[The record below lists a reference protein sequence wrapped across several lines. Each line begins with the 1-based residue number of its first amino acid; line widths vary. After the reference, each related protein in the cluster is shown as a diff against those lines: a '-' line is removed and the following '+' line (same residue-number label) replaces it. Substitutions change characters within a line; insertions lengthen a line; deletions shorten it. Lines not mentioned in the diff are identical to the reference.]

1 MKNILYILLLPLL
14 FSECKHEIKSE
25 KSDYFSSVTIDTLLL
40 DTISIRAIIADNG
53 KIWYAADKGRYG
65 YYDIATKEKF
75 QETISKDSINP
86 EFRSIAKNS
95 GSIFMMSVGT
105 PGLLYKVAKDGSET
119 KLVYKDDNEKTF
131 FDSMQFWND
140 KDGIAIGDPTDS
152 CFSVIITRDSGN
164 TWHKIPCN
172 KLPKIVSGEA
182 AFAASNTNLVVKNNI
197 AWIVSGGKKARIFY
211 TSDKG
216 DSWEV
221 FNTPIVQ
228 GEAMTGIF
236 SADFY
241 DENIGF
247 AVGGNYEKPELNSKN
262 KALTI
267 NGGKTWTLIGENTG
281 FGYASCVQFVP
292 ESGGK
297 QIVTVGHSGLYY
309 SSDNGSTWKQ
319 FSKDKDLYTIRFIDN
334 HTAIAAG
341 KNKIIKIQ
349 FKK

>member
-1 MKNILYILLLPLL
+1 MPLI
-14 FSECKHEIKSE
+14 FIQCKQEIKPAKSE
-25 KSDYFSSVTIDTLLL
+25 YFTDVAIDTLLQ
-40 DTISIRAIIADNG
+40 DTISIRAIVLENN

-65 YYDIATKEKF
+65 YYDLDAKEKF
-75 QETISKDSINP
+75 QGKISNDSIDP
-86 EFRSIAKNS
+86 EFRSIAEN
-95 GSIFMMSVGT
+95 GSSVFVMSVGT
-105 PGLLYKVAKDGSET
+105 PGLLYKISKDGSET
-119 KLVYKDDNEKTF
+119 KLVFKDDHEKAF
-131 FDSMQFWND
+131 YDSMQFWND
-140 KDGIAIGDPTDS
+140 KEGIAIGDPIEG
-152 CFSVIITRDSGN
+152 CFSVIITSDSGN
-164 TWHKIPCN
+164 TWQKIPCD
-172 KLPKIVSGEA
+172 KLPKITEGEA
-182 AFAASNTNLVVKNNI
+182 AFAASNTNLIVKNNT

-216 DSWEV
+216 KSWEV
-221 FNTPIVQ
+221 FNTPIIQ
-228 GEAMTGIF
+228 GSEMTGIF

-267 NGGKTWTLIGENTG
+267 NGGKTWALIGDNLG

-297 QIVTVGHSGLYY
+297 QLVTVGFSGLNY

-319 FSKDKDLYTIRFIDN
+319 LSKDKDLFTIRFVDSN
-334 HTAIAAG
+334 MAIAAG
-341 KNKIIKIQ
+341 KNKIIRIK

>member
-1 MKNILYILLLPLL
+1 MRKILHILLLPLL
-14 FSECKHEIKSE
+14 FSQCKQETKPE
-25 KSDYFSSVTIDTLLL
+25 KSKYFSCIAIDTLLQ
-40 DTISIRAIIADNG
+40 DTISIRAILVDNG

-65 YYDIATKEKF
+65 YYDTTTKEKF
-75 QETISKDSINP
+75 QETISRDSINP
-86 EFRSIAKNS
+86 EFRSIAKNN
-95 GSIFMMSVGT
+95 GSIFIISVGT
-105 PGLLYKVAKDGSET
+105 PGLLYKIEKDDSET
-119 KLVYKDDNEKTF
+119 KLVYKDDNEKAF

-140 KDGIAIGDPTDS
+140 KEGIAMGDPTDN

-164 TWHKIPCN
+164 SWQKVSCKN
-172 KLPKIVSGEA
+172 LPEIVSGEA
-182 AFAASNTNLVVKNNI
+182 AFAASNTNLVVKNNM
-197 AWIVSGGKKARIFY
+197 AWIVSGGKKSRIFY

-216 DSWEV
+216 ESWEV
-221 FNTPIVQ
+221 FNTPIIA
-228 GEAMTGIF
+228 GETMTGIF

-267 NGGKTWTLIGENTG
+267 NGGKTWSLIGDNAG

-309 SSDNGSTWKQ
+309 SSDNGATWKQ
-319 FSKDKDLYTIRFIDN
+319 LSNDKDLYTIRFIDN

-341 KNKIIKIQ
+341 KNKIVKIE

>member
-1 MKNILYILLLPLL
+1 MRKILHIFLLPLV
-14 FSECKHEIKSE
+14 FAECKPEIRPE
-25 KSDYFSSVTIDTLLL
+25 KSDYFTNVSIDTLLQ
-40 DTISIRAIIADNG
+40 DTISIRAIIVEND

-65 YYDIATKEKF
+65 YYDLPTKEKF
-75 QETISKDSINP
+75 QQTITKDTINP
-86 EFRSIAKNS
+86 EFRSMAKN
-95 GSIFMMSVGT
+95 GSSVFMMSVGT

-119 KLVYKDDNEKTF
+119 KLVYKEDNEKTF
-131 FDSMQFWND
+131 YDSMQFWND
-140 KDGIAIGDPTDS
+140 KEGIAIGDPTDN
-152 CFSVIITRDSGN
+152 CFSIIITRDSGN
-164 TWHKIPCN
+164 TWQKIPCE
-172 KLPKIVSGEA
+172 KLPKIVEGEA
-182 AFAASNTNLVVKNNI
+182 AFAASNTNLIVKNNT
-197 AWIVSGGKKARIFY
+197 AWIVSGGKKARVFY

-216 DSWEV
+216 NSWEV
-221 FNTPIVQ
+221 FNTPIIQ
-228 GEAMTGIF
+228 GDDMTGIF

-247 AVGGNYEKPELNSKN
+247 AVGGNYEKPELKSKN

-267 NGGKTWTLIGENTG
+267 NGGKTWTVIGENVG

-297 QIVTVGHSGLYY
+297 QVVTVGYSGLQY

-334 HTAIAAG
+334 NTAIAAG
-341 KNKIIKIQ
+341 KNKIIRIK